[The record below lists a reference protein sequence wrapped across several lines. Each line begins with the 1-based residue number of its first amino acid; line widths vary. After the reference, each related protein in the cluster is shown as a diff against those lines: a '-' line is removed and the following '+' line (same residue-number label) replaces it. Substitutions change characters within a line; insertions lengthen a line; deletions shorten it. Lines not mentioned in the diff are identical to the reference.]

1 MAGKILERIGTGLM
15 STDIGIDLGTASVLV
30 YIKGRG
36 IVLQE
41 PSVVVVDKET
51 EQIKKVGKEAQKM
64 LGRVPDSLEVVR
76 PLREGVISK
85 YNVTLQMVQY
95 FISRACGNMLIKPRV
110 MICIPSGATEVD
122 ERAVID
128 AATQAGA
135 RQTFLVEEPVAAAI
149 GAGLDISAPNGKMV
163 VDIGGGTTDIA
174 VMSLG
179 GVVVSESIKIA
190 GDTFDDA
197 IMRYVRHKYGVLIGD
212 ATAEKIKR
220 AIGMVYESREEKT
233 ITVKGRSIKTRM
245 PENVTLSSREMLEA
259 LMEPLTAVLDA
270 ICSVIARTPPE
281 LVKDI
286 LANGIVMTG
295 GGSMLGG
302 LDRLVEKTTGLPT
315 RVAKN
320 PLSCVA
326 LGTGALLDDLSSR
339 EEGTLNL
346 ARERRKRL

>member
-1 MAGKILERIGTGLM
+1 MAGNLLKKISTSLM
-15 STDIGIDLGTASVLV
+15 STDIGIDLGTAMVLV
-30 YIKGRG
+30 YIKGSG
-36 IVLQE
+36 IVLRE

-51 EQIKKVGKEAQKM
+51 EQIIKAGSEAQRM
-64 LGRVPDSLEVVR
+64 SGRVPDNIEVVR

-95 FISRACGNMLIKPRV
+95 FIKQACGNMMIKPRV
-110 MICIPSGATEVD
+110 MICIPSGATEVE

-149 GAGLDISAPNGKMV
+149 GAGIDISKPKGNMV

-190 GDTFDDA
+190 GDAFDDA
-197 IMRYVRHKYGVLIGD
+197 IMRYVRQKYGVLIGEN
-212 ATAEKIKR
+212 TAEKIKC
-220 AIGMVYESREEKT
+220 AVGAVYDYKEEKT
-233 ITVKGRSIKTRM
+233 IEVKGRSIKTRM
-245 PENVTLSSREMLEA
+245 PETVTISSRVMLEA
-259 LMEPLTAVLDA
+259 LVEPLTAVLDA

-286 LANGIVMTG
+286 LETGIVMTG

-302 LDRLVEKTTGLPT
+302 IDKLVEKTTGIPT
-315 RVAKN
+315 RVAKD
-320 PLSCVA
+320 PSSCVA
-326 LGTGALLDDLSSR
+326 RGTGALLDELSTR
-339 EEGTLNL
+339 QEGALNL
-346 ARERRKRL
+346 ARERQKRL

>member
-30 YIKGRG
+30 HIKGRG

-51 EQIKKVGKEAQKM
+51 EQIQKVGKEAQRM
-64 LGRVPDSLEVVR
+64 LGRVPDNLEVVR

-163 VDIGGGTTDIA
+163 VDIGGGTTDVA

-190 GDTFDDA
+190 GDTFDEA

-212 ATAEKIKR
+212 STAEKVKR

-233 ITVKGRSIKTRM
+233 ITVKGRCIKTRM
-245 PENVTLSSREMLEA
+245 PKDVTLSSREMLEA

-286 LANGIVMTG
+286 LSNGIVMTG

-320 PLSCVA
+320 ALSCVA

-339 EEGTLNL
+339 EEGALNL

>member
-1 MAGKILERIGTGLM
+1 MAENIFQKLGGGLLG
-15 STDIGIDLGTASVLV
+15 TDIGIDLGTASVLV

-41 PSVVVVDKET
+41 PSVVVVEKET
-51 EQIKKVGKEAQKM
+51 ERIVKVGREAQKM
-64 LGRVPDSLEVVR
+64 LGRVPDTLEVVR

-95 FISRACGNMLIKPRV
+95 FITRACGNMLVKPRV

-149 GAGLDISAPNGKMV
+149 GAGLDISQPNGKMV
-163 VDIGGGTTDIA
+163 VDIGGGTTDVA

-197 IMRYVRHKYGVLIGD
+197 IMRYVRRKHGVLIGEN
-212 ATAEKIKR
+212 TAEKIKR
-220 AIGMVYESREEKT
+220 AVGMVYEAREEKT
-233 ITVKGRSIKTRM
+233 IEVKGRCIQTRM
-245 PENVTLSSREMLEA
+245 PKNVVISSRVMLEA

-281 LVKDI
+281 LVRDI
-286 LANGIVMTG
+286 LTNGIVMTG

-302 LDRLVEKTTGLPT
+302 LDKLVEKTTGIKT
-315 RVAKN
+315 QVAKN
-320 PLSCVA
+320 PMSCVA
-326 LGTGALLDDLSSR
+326 LGTGLLLDDLSSR
-339 EEGTLNL
+339 QEGTLNL
-346 ARERRKRL
+346 ARERKKRL